1 MVREKLMLKKM
12 QQERQLVK
20 EKFCEEHQCD
30 IESIVEKVDDLIAT
44 AVACGSS
51 PQAYVELERGKVEF
65 VNYLVTI
72 SEKYRVVAV

>member
-1 MVREKLMLKKM
+1 MVRDKLMIKKL

-30 IESIVEKVDDLIAT
+30 IESVVQRVDDLIAT

-51 PQAYVELERGKVEF
+51 PQAYAELERGKGEF
-65 VNYLVTI
+65 VNYLLSI